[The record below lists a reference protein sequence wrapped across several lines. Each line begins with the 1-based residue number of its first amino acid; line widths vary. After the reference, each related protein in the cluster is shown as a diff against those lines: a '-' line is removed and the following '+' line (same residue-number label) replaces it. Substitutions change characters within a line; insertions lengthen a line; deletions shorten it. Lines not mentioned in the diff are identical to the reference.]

1 MVPGE
6 IIKFPGNRHEPETSQ
21 DDQLDNEQESH
32 EHLDLNNLTEMLF
45 YLAAL
50 RRASGP
56 PKANNIEL
64 RRSLLVSKTTNQ
76 ELYTLVNRSTEADWQ
91 AFPTYYDAI
100 IAELKNRELLPN
112 F

>member
-1 MVPGE
+1 MILGE
-6 IIKFPGNRHEPETSQ
+6 IIKFH
-21 DDQLDNEQESH
+21 ESH
-32 EHLDLNNLTEMLF
+32 RDQDTDKDSQLESAREFDEHLDLNNLTEMLF

-64 RRSLLVSKTTNQ
+64 RRSLLVAKTTDQ

-91 AFPTYYDAI
+91 TFPTYYDAI